1 MQLQTKYFLL
11 LHPSNIYD
19 TSSLQIDSIIREIT
33 SQEYEGRTSAWNK
46 KYPYTPNKV
55 VAVKELTFGCL
66 GEPSSKVSLWFDL
79 PDPILLSNQEIK
91 RFKRNRQRKLQ
102 ESDRNVNAPK
112 SSPFPGGKYVSETY
126 NKSFESHPHKPFFH
140 MRPVENDT
148 TTLNLIK
155 DILNHRILVLQRKM
169 FHKSK
174 SLTGNQLSNLE
185 IEAQLESR
193 FQRIKNDMLYW
204 QWPVSK
210 GRETIN
216 ANTSVPSCGAKYH
229 PSKCTNAS
237 KVWESFLQTIDSPN
251 SDEKPEK
258 LRLAV
263 FSSLSNGVSIKGS
276 KIHVLPHIKSNSSDD
291 NISDNEAWKY
301 ISGAS
306 RNSEW
311 NLILAHYLSDS
322 EKPCYKDTNMPLS
335 PPQGEKLTKN

>member
-1 MQLQTKYFLL
+1 MDDA
-11 LHPSNIYD
+11 N
-19 TSSLQIDSIIREIT
+19 SLQIDSIVREIT

-46 KYPYTPNKV
+46 KYPYTPNNV
-55 VAVKELTFGCL
+55 VSVKELTFGCL

-102 ESDRNVNAPK
+102 ESDGKNHSAK
-112 SSPFPGGKYVSETY
+112 SSLFPGGKYVSENY

-140 MRPVENDT
+140 MRPVENDI

-155 DILNHRILVLQRKM
+155 DILTHRILVLLRRK

-174 SLTGNQLSNLE
+174 SYTGRQCSNLD
-185 IEAQLESR
+185 IEAELESR
-193 FQRIKNDMLYW
+193 FQRIKKDMLYW

-229 PSKCTNAS
+229 PSKYTNAS
-237 KVWESFLQTIDSPN
+237 RMWEGFLQSIDSSN

-258 LRLAV
+258 RHLAV
-263 FSSLSNGVSIKGS
+263 FSSLSHGVSLKGS
-276 KIHVLPHIKSNSSDD
+276 KIHVLLHIKSNKNNDD
-291 NISDNEAWKY
+291 VSKNEAWKY
-301 ISGAS
+301 ISGAG

-311 NLILAHYLSDS
+311 NLILDHYNSEYEKHISGQSDDLRVNHGNGH
-322 EKPCYKDTNMPLS
+322 PVVAP
-335 PPQGEKLTKN
+335 